1 MHFKF
6 IEAHFP
12 KSHPWASLIGACASH
27 LSRPGSSASIPDICR
42 PTFKKAGAC
51 CQHQLLSSCLERMV
65 ASWPNFLSP
74 VSSNAARCQSL
85 GTASRCS
92 ARTSHVSSNPAG
104 IRDHPA
110 KRHWLGHDGK
120 KAAQLRDGGMVEV
133 EDSGDNSRDH
143 AWSLRG
149 DSAWHQVPHKAPR
162 CKNVNPRQ
170 IQPPS
175 LCVQPALA
183 CVVSSG
189 VDVTE

>member
-1 MHFKF
+1 MAKF
-6 IEAHFP
+6 SVTCKQQCCTVPELRD
-12 KSHPWASLIGACASH
+12 SLEV
-27 LSRPGSSASIPDICR
+27 
-42 PTFKKAGAC
+42 
-51 CQHQLLSSCLERMV
+51 LSSHQQCELESCWDQR
-65 ASWPNFLSP
+65 
-74 VSSNAARCQSL
+74 SSSKKGTGL
-85 GTASRCS
+85 GTM
-92 ARTSHVSSNPAG
+92 AR
-104 IRDHPA
+104 
-110 KRHWLGHDGK
+110 K
-120 KAAQLRDGGMVEV
+120 QLSFGMVEV

-149 DSAWHQVPHKAPR
+149 DSAWHQVPHKAPQ